1 MFTDPAEV
9 QHAIRGL
16 KISKAPGIPNRALKH
31 LPQRVILL
39 LVALLNAILNSVFS
53 SSTEARS
60 SHLHSETGEGT
71 GTTLFLS
78 AHKSS
83 RHDWQGF

>member
-16 KISKAPGIPNRALKH
+16 KISKAPGSDGIPNRALKH
-31 LPQRVILL
+31 LPQLAI
-39 LVALLNAILNSVFS
+39 LNAILNAVFS

-60 SHLHSETGEGT
+60 SHFHSETGEGT

-83 RHDWQGF
+83 RHDCQVF